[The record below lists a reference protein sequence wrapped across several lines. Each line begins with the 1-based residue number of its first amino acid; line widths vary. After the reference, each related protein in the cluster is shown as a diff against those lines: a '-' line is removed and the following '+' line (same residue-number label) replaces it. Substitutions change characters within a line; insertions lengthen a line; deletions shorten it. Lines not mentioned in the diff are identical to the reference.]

1 MPSKAAL
8 ALLCLIS
15 SAAVAD
21 NSVMDVVPLQH
32 RPAAEI
38 QMLLGP
44 LLEASDRVIE
54 NGSSLIV
61 KTTPERLESL
71 EAIIKQLD
79 TPVANL
85 VVTMLQNSYKTAAEL
100 NAEAIPI
107 GSAQINMHG
116 MNADTRDVNNTRNTQ
131 TLRTLDG
138 QPAYL
143 KTGKQTPMQ
152 SSSQYGAYNSG
163 MSASTTT
170 QMLETS
176 TGFAVTPRLN
186 GQQVRIDIEPWSDQ
200 PTHNGGINSQTAH
213 TTLSAR
219 LGEWVEIAGN
229 DSSGIQAKEGFN
241 TFNQTT
247 VKGSNLRILIKVDKV
262 N

>member
-1 MPSKAAL
+1 M
-8 ALLCLIS
+8 ALLCLS

-38 QMLLGP
+38 QILLGP
-44 LLEASDRVIE
+44 LLEVDDRVVE
-54 NGSSLIV
+54 NGASLIV
-61 KTTPERLESL
+61 KTTPERLENL
-71 EAIIKQLD
+71 EAVIKQLD
-79 TPVANL
+79 TPMANL
-85 VVTMLQNSYKTAAEL
+85 VVTVFQNSYKTAAEL
-100 NAEAIPI
+100 NAEATPAAS
-107 GSAQINMHG
+107 GQISMHG
-116 MNADTRDVNNTRNTQ
+116 MNADTQDVNNSRNTQ
-131 TLRTLDG
+131 VLRTLDR
-138 QPAYL
+138 QPAYI

-152 SSSQYGAYNSG
+152 PNSQYGSYNGG

-176 TGFAVTPRLN
+176 TGFAVTPRLS
-186 GQQVRIDIEPWSDQ
+186 GQQVLIDIEPWADQ
-200 PTHNGGINSQTAH
+200 PTHNGGVNSQTAH
-213 TTLSAR
+213 TTLSAK

-229 DSSGIQAKEGFN
+229 DSSGIQTKEGFN

-247 VKGSNLRILIKVDKV
+247 VKGSNLRILIKVDRV

>member
-1 MPSKAAL
+1 MPSKTAL
-8 ALLCLIS
+8 ALLCLS

-44 LLEASDRVIE
+44 LLEAGDRVVE
-54 NGSSLIV
+54 NGANLIV
-61 KTTPERLESL
+61 KTAPERLENL

-85 VVTMLQNSYKTAAEL
+85 VVTVFQNSYKTAAEL
-100 NAEAIPI
+100 NAEAAPS
-107 GSAQINMHG
+107 GFGQINMHG
-116 MNADTRDVNNTRNTQ
+116 MNADTRDVNNSRNTQ
-131 TLRTLDG
+131 ALRTLDG
-138 QPAYL
+138 QPAYI

-152 SSSQYGAYNSG
+152 SSSQYGASTGG
-163 MSASTTT
+163 MSVSTTT

-176 TGFAVTPRLN
+176 TGFAVTPRLS
-186 GQQVRIDIEPWSDQ
+186 GQQVLIDIEPWADQ
-200 PTHNGGINSQTAH
+200 PTPNGGINSQTAH

-241 TFNQTT
+241 TFNQGT
-247 VKGSNLRILIKVDKV
+247 VKGSNLRILIKVERV